1 MSDAAAAAG
10 AGPLAGFRVV
20 EFVGL
25 GPGPFA
31 GMLLADLGAT
41 VLRVDRLA
49 DAQQSRHGGAPPRG
63 PLHRGKGSVAVDLKH
78 PSAASFVL
86 RLVERA
92 DALIDVWR
100 PGVAERLG
108 VGPDACLARNPRLIY
123 GRLTGWGQ
131 EGQWASMAGHDINYI
146 ALAGALEP
154 LGRAGQPPTPPINV
168 LGDFAGGG
176 MLLAFGIVCAALEA
190 TRSGQG
196 QVIDA
201 AMIDGAAL
209 MMAPFY
215 TARASGFWGPRG
227 TNMLD
232 TGAPF
237 YDVYETADGKWVAV
251 GAIEPQFY
259 AALLSGLGL
268 AEDPLFASQHD
279 RAQWGAQKARLSKV
293 FRARTRDEWCS
304 VFDGTDACVAP
315 VLDPVEAPSHPHHTA
330 RRTFIDDQPAPA
342 PRFSRSQT
350 SPPGR
355 AHHPG
360 EGADLATWGIELNEQ
375 QALRDAGVIW

>member
-1 MSDAAAAAG
+1 MIG
-10 AGPLAGFRVV
+10 VGPLAGMRVV

-41 VLRVDRLA
+41 VLRVDRLD
-49 DAQQSRHGGAPPRG
+49 DATRASRAKPARGA
-63 PLHRGKGSVAVDLKH
+63 LHRGKGSVAVDLKH
-78 PSAASFVL
+78 PSGPELVL

-108 VGPDACLARNPRLIY
+108 VGPEPCLARNPRLIY

-131 EGQWASMAGHDINYI
+131 EGPWASMAGHDIDYI

-176 MLLAFGIVCAALEA
+176 MLLAFGIACAAWEA

-209 MMAPFY
+209 LMAPFY
-215 TARASGFWGPRG
+215 AWRASGSLGPRG

-237 YDVYETADGKWVAV
+237 YEVYETADGRWMAV

-259 AALLSGLGL
+259 ALLLAGLGL
-268 AEDPLFASQHD
+268 GDDPDFAEQHD
-279 RAQWGAQKARLSKV
+279 RALWASQKARLAEV
-293 FRARTRDEWCS
+293 FRSRTRDEWCE

-315 VLDPVEAPSHPHHTA
+315 VLDPVEAPAHPHHVA
-330 RRTFIDDQPAPA
+330 RGTFVDQQPSPA
-342 PRFSRSQT
+342 PRFSRT
-350 SPPGR
+350 PAGTPG
-355 AHHPG
+355 AANHPG
-360 EGADLATWGIELNEQ
+360 EGGDLSAWGVSDDEVA
-375 QALRDAGVIW
+375 ALRAAGAIW

>member
-1 MSDAAAAAG
+1 MNSV
-10 AGPLAGFRVV
+10 GPLAGLRVL

-31 GMLLADLGAT
+31 GMMLADLGAT
-41 VLRVDRLA
+41 VLRIDRLS
-49 DAQQSRHGGAPPRG
+49 DAQRESRAHPPRG
-63 PLHRGKGSVAVDLKH
+63 PLHRGKGSIAVDLKH
-78 PSAASFVL
+78 AAAPELVL
-86 RLVERA
+86 HLVERA
-92 DALIDVWR
+92 DAVIDVWR

-108 VGPDACLARNPRLIY
+108 IGPDECLERNPRIIY

-131 EGQWASMAGHDINYI
+131 EGPWASMAGHDIDYI

-154 LGRAGQPPTPPINV
+154 LGRAGAPPTPPINV

-176 MLLAFGIVCAALEA
+176 MLLAFGIVCAAWEA
-190 TRSGQG
+190 ARSGQG

-215 TARASGFWGPRG
+215 TARSSGLWGPRG

-237 YDVYETADGKWVAV
+237 YEVYGTADDRWVAV

-259 AALLSGLGL
+259 AALLDGLGL
-268 AEDPLFASQHD
+268 TDDPLFASQHD
-279 RAQWGAQKARLSKV
+279 RALWAAQKARLASV
-293 FRARTRDEWCS
+293 FESRTRDEWCAI
-304 VFDGTDACVAP
+304 FDHTDACVAP
-315 VLDPVEAPSHPHHTA
+315 VLDPVEAPAHPHHAA
-330 RRTFIDDQPAPA
+330 RATFIDGQPAAA
-342 PRFSRSQT
+342 PRFSRT
-350 SPPGR
+350 PAGPPGP
-355 AHHPG
+355 AHHAG
-360 EGADLATWGIELNEQ
+360 EGADLSEWGIERDEE
-375 QALRDAGVIW
+375 ATLRAAGAIW

>member
-1 MSDAAAAAG
+1 MNG
-10 AGPLAGFRVV
+10 VGPLAGMRVV

-41 VLRVDRLA
+41 VIRVDRLE
-49 DAQQSRHGGAPPRG
+49 DARAAKRSVPARG

-78 PSAASFVL
+78 TSGPPFVL

-108 VGPDACLARNPRLIY
+108 VGPEPCLACNPRLIY

-131 EGQWASMAGHDINYI
+131 TGPWAPMAGHDIDYI

-176 MLLAFGIVCAALEA
+176 LLLAFGIAAAAWEA
-190 TRSGQG
+190 ARSGRG

-209 MMAPFY
+209 LMAPFY
-215 TARASGFWGPRG
+215 SGRASGFWGPRG
-227 TNMLD
+227 TNLLD

-237 YDVYETADGKWVAV
+237 YEVYETSDGGWMAV

-259 AALLSGLGL
+259 AALLAGLGL
-268 AEDPLFASQHD
+268 GDDDLFAEQRD
-279 RAQWGAQKARLSKV
+279 RSRWAAQKARLAAV
-293 FRARTRDEWCS
+293 FAGRTRAEWCA

-315 VLDPVEAPSHPHHTA
+315 ALDPVEAPAHPHHAA
-330 RRTFIDDQPAPA
+330 RATFIDGQPAPA
-342 PRFSRSQT
+342 PRFSRT
-350 SPPGR
+350 PAGPPGP
-355 AHHPG
+355 AQHPG
-360 EGADLATWGIELNEQ
+360 EGADLADWGVGEDEVRV
-375 QALRDAGVIW
+375 LRDAGAIW

>member
-1 MSDAAAAAG
+1 MNG
-10 AGPLAGFRVV
+10 VGPLAGMRVV

-31 GMLLADLGAT
+31 GMLMADLGAT
-41 VLRVDRLA
+41 VLRVDRFD
-49 DAQQSRHGGAPPRG
+49 DAQRANRSVPARG

-78 PSAASFVL
+78 PAGPELVL

-108 VGPDACLARNPRLIY
+108 VGPDDCLDRNPRLIY

-131 EGQWASMAGHDINYI
+131 EGPWASMAGHDIDYI

-176 MLLAFGIVCAALEA
+176 LLLAFGIACAAWEA
-190 TRSGQG
+190 TRSGKG

-209 MMAPFY
+209 LMAPFY
-215 TARASGFWGPRG
+215 SGRASGFWGPRG

-237 YDVYETADGKWVAV
+237 YDVYETSDGGWMAV

-259 AALLSGLGL
+259 AALLDGLGL
-268 AEDPLFASQHD
+268 RDDADFAEQRNRSLWA
-279 RAQWGAQKARLSKV
+279 AQKTRLAEI
-293 FRARTRDEWCS
+293 FRTRTRDEWCT

-315 VLDPVEAPSHPHHTA
+315 VLDPVEAPSHPHHVA
-330 RRTFIDDQPAPA
+330 RGTFIDGQPAPA
-342 PRFSRSQT
+342 PRFSRT
-350 SPPGR
+350 PAGAPGAAQR
-355 AHHPG
+355 AG
-360 EGADLATWGIELNEQ
+360 EGADLADWGISDDDVS
-375 QALRDAGVIW
+375 ALRAAGAVW

>member
-1 MSDAAAAAG
+1 VSDV
-10 AGPLAGFRVV
+10 GPLAGFRVV

-41 VLRVDRLA
+41 VLRIDRLA
-49 DAQQSRHGGAPPRG
+49 EAEQSRHGGAPPRG

-78 PSAASFVL
+78 PSAPSFVL
-86 RLVERA
+86 RLVEHA

-108 VGPDACLARNPRLIY
+108 VGPDACIGRNPRLIY

-131 EGQWASMAGHDINYI
+131 EGPWASMAGHDIDYI

-209 MMAPFY
+209 MMAPFF

-237 YDVYETADGKWVAV
+237 YEVYETADGKWVAV

-259 AALLSGLGL
+259 AALLDGLGL
-268 AEDPLFASQHD
+268 RGDPLFAAQHD
-279 RAQWGAQKARLSKV
+279 RAQWAAQKARLADV
-293 FRARTRDEWCS
+293 FRARTRDEWCA

-315 VLDPVEAPSHPHHTA
+315 VLDPVEALSHPHHVA
-330 RRTFIDDQPAPA
+330 RGTFIGDQPAPA

-350 SPPGR
+350 SPPGP

-360 EGADLATWGIELNEQ
+360 EGADLAAWGIAADEQ

>member
-1 MSDAAAAAG
+1 MSG
-10 AGPLAGFRVV
+10 TGPLAGLRVL

-31 GMLLADLGAT
+31 GMVLADLGAT
-41 VLRVDRLA
+41 VLRIDRLA
-49 DAQQSRHGGAPPRG
+49 DAQAASRAHPPRG

-78 PSAASFVL
+78 PSAPGFVL
-86 RLVERA
+86 RLVEHA

-108 VGPDACLARNPRLIY
+108 VGPDECLARNPRLIY

-131 EGQWASMAGHDINYI
+131 DGPWASMAGHDIDYI

-154 LGRAGQPPTPPINV
+154 LGRAGGPPTPPINV

-176 MLLAFGIVCAALEA
+176 MLLAFGIVCAAWEA
-190 TRSGQG
+190 TRSGRG

-215 TARASGFWGPRG
+215 TARSAGFWGPRG

-237 YDVYETADGKWVAV
+237 YEVYETADGRWMAV

-259 AALLSGLGL
+259 AALLDGLGL
-268 AEDPLFASQHD
+268 ADDPLMSAQHD
-279 RAQWGAQKARLSKV
+279 RERWAAQKARVASA
-293 FRARTRDEWCS
+293 FRARTRDEWCAI
-304 VFDGTDACVAP
+304 FDHTDACVAP
-315 VLDPVEAPSHPHHTA
+315 VLDPVEAPAHPHHAA
-330 RRTFIDDQPAPA
+330 RGTFVGDQPAPA
-342 PRFSRSQT
+342 PRFSRT
-350 SPPGR
+350 PAGHPGP

-360 EGADLATWGIELNEQ
+360 EGADLAGWGVPADDE
-375 QALRDAGVIW
+375 QALRASGAIW

>member
-1 MSDAAAAAG
+1 MKG
-10 AGPLAGFRVV
+10 AGPLAGLRVI

-41 VLRVDRLA
+41 VLRVDRLD
-49 DAQQSRHGGAPPRG
+49 DARTAKREAPARG
-63 PLHRGKGSVAVDLKH
+63 PLHRGKGSVAIDLKH
-78 PSAASFVL
+78 PEGPALVL

-108 VGPDACLARNPRLIY
+108 VGPEACLARNPRLIY

-131 EGQWASMAGHDINYI
+131 TGPWASMAGHDIDYI

-176 MLLAFGIVCAALEA
+176 LLLAFGIACAAWEA
-190 TRSGQG
+190 TRSGHG

-209 MMAPFY
+209 LMAPFY
-215 TARASGFWGPRG
+215 SGRASGFWGPRG
-227 TNMLD
+227 TNLLD

-237 YDVYETADGKWVAV
+237 YEVYETADGGWVAV

-259 AALLSGLGL
+259 AALLKGLEL
-268 AEDPLFASQHD
+268 SDDPLFAEQRD
-279 RAQWGAQKARLSKV
+279 RSRWAEQKKRL
-293 FRARTRDEWCS
+293 AS
-304 VFDGTDACVAP
+304 VFAGRSRAAWTEVFEGTDACVSP
-315 VLDPVEAPSHPHHTA
+315 VLDPVEAPSHPHHVA
-330 RRTFIDDQPAPA
+330 RATFVDGQPAPA
-342 PRFSRSQT
+342 PRFSRT
-350 SPPGR
+350 PAGPPGP

-360 EGADLATWGIELNEQ
+360 DGAELDQWGVTDAEV
-375 QALRDAGVIW
+375 AVLRESGAIW